1 MNESRDLPQFFF
13 DVKDG
18 QGSHFDDAGTQFP
31 DAERACAEAI
41 ALVSSIAADARL
53 SMEGTH
59 ELTATVRDEAGRTIY
74 RAVLSVMGERI
85 SVQ

>member
-1 MNESRDLPQFFF
+1 MNESPALPHFFF

-18 QGSHFDDAGTQFP
+18 QGSHFDDVGTEFP
-31 DAERACAEAI
+31 DADSACAEAI

-53 SMEGTH
+53 SMDGTH
-59 ELTATVRDEAGRTIY
+59 ELTATVRDEAGRPIY

>member
-1 MNESRDLPQFFF
+1 MNEGQDLPHFFF

-18 QGSHFDDAGTQFP
+18 QGSHFDDVGTEFS
-31 DAERACAEAI
+31 DRDSACAEAI

-53 SMEGTH
+53 GMERRH
-59 ELTATVRDEAGRTIY
+59 ELTATVRDEAGRPIY